1 MSNRHFYS
9 FMAKP
14 TAPKVPSFADLD
26 IVIALGNPGSEYT
39 HTYHNAGAL
48 FIRFLSESFLQQA
61 QDISLSRPKTVESL
75 GTFMNV
81 SGPAVQKFLKKD
93 GIKPTQLLLVH
104 DDVDVPIGEYK
115 FSFGSGAAG
124 HHGVESVIETL
135 GTKDFWRLRIGI
147 AKTIEALDG
156 QFVKLKAD
164 TYVLRHISQADAE
177 LLQGAFVHA
186 TEQLEK

>member
-1 MSNRHFYS
+1 MQKHPLFSNI
-9 FMAKP
+9 
-14 TAPKVPSFADLD
+14 D

-48 FIRFLSESFLQQA
+48 FIRFLRESFLRQA
-61 QDISLSRPKTVESL
+61 QDMPLSRPKTVESL

-93 GIKPTQLLLVH
+93 GVKPNRMLLVH

-147 AKTIEALDG
+147 AKTIETPDG

-164 TYVLRHISQADAE
+164 TYVLRHISQADSE
-177 LLQGAFVHA
+177 LLQGAFAQA